1 MSSIVLLAVLLFSV
15 GQGAADGDDETPVSI
30 FHPSYLILAAG
41 IFTAFIAGDLFNLYV
56 GFEILLVASYVLITL
71 GSTESR
77 IRTGVVY
84 IVVSLVSSILFLAAI
99 AMIYG
104 ALGTVNM
111 VQISERMAQLPPD
124 TQLLLHLMLLLA
136 FSIKAAVFPLSFWLP
151 DSYPTAPAPV
161 TAVFAGLLTKV
172 GVYALIRTETQL
184 FSDSDVNLLLMIV
197 ALATM
202 IVGVLGAVAQ
212 AELKRILSFTL
223 VSHVGYMVFG
233 LAIATPAAIGATI
246 YYMVHH
252 IVVQTTLF
260 LAIGLIERRAGSTSI
275 LRVTGLMRAAPVIA
289 VLYFIPAINLGG
301 LPPFSGFIGKF
312 ALFDAAAEVGT
323 PIMIVLIV
331 GGIVTSLLTLYALM
345 RAWNL
350 SFWREEQDSA
360 ETESRISYL
369 GAAPAAGIKTE
380 RRVIPSIM
388 TMTTAGMVGVTDR
401 AHGLRGPPV
410 RRVRPHRRLAP
421 RARQPDA
428 AAGGGRPVSPDSR
441 QSTRR
446 IAAQV
451 VAAAALLRVARRAV
465 DAALGPVHLVAFVT
479 GRGGGGRRDARV
491 PSAAGGAVG
500 PGQPLVGPRLRARVP
515 RRARARVA
523 HGGLAG
529 VRLPAAAGR
538 RRDRGAAPDRRRPDH
553 DAHGG
558 DGIPHSRIPHHR
570 RGPRPADPVP
580 AHHRRAH
587 RSGCRAPA
595 REHPAVGGAH
605 RARRRLAR
613 RRSTASPRPRR
624 ESRREPVRLRH
635 RGRLRRGGARD
646 PVADRRRARRSSTAR
661 SPPTCC

>member
-1 MSSIVLLAVLLFSV
+1 MNSLVPLLVTLPLLGAAIALIAGRHRRTQVVVSVTTLTLVTVIASILLVAVDAADAPIAVSVGGWPVPFGIVLYVDRLSALLVVVSSVVLLAVLLFSV

-30 FHPSYLILAAG
+30 FHPSYLILGAG

-99 AMIYG
+99 AVIYG

-111 VQISERMAQLPPD
+111 AQIAERMVELPQDIQLV
-124 TQLLLHLMLLLA
+124 LHLLLLLA

-184 FSDSDVNLLLMIV
+184 FSDSDVNILLMVI

-233 LAIATPAAIGATI
+233 IAVATPEAIGATI

-260 LAIGLIERRAGSTSI
+260 LAVGLIERRAGSTSI
-275 LRVTGLMRAAPVIA
+275 LRVKGLMRAAPIIA

-323 PIMIVLIV
+323 PIMIVMLV

-350 SFWREEQDSA
+350 SFWREEDDSA
-360 ETESRISYL
+360 ETEARISYL
-369 GAAPAAGIKTE
+369 GDAPAAGDE
-380 RRVIPSIM
+380 SDRRVIPRIM
-388 TMTTAGMVGVTDR
+388 TSATAGMVTLTIALTVFAGPLYDVCARIGDTILQPVTLVQLD
-401 AHGLRGPPV
+401 
-410 RRVRPHRRLAP
+410 
-421 RARQPDA
+421 QEA
-428 AAGGGRPVSPDSR
+428 A
-441 QSTRR
+441 
-446 IAAQV
+446 
-451 VAAAALLRVARRAV
+451 
-465 DAALGPVHLVAFVT
+465 
-479 GRGGGGRRDARV
+479 
-491 PSAAGGAVG
+491 
-500 PGQPLVGPRLRARVP
+500 
-515 RRARARVA
+515 
-523 HGGLAG
+523 
-529 VRLPAAAGR
+529 
-538 RRDRGAAPDRRRPDH
+538 
-553 DAHGG
+553 
-558 DGIPHSRIPHHR
+558 
-570 RGPRPADPVP
+570 
-580 AHHRRAH
+580 
-587 RSGCRAPA
+587 
-595 REHPAVGGAH
+595 E
-605 RARRRLAR
+605 
-613 RRSTASPRPRR
+613 
-624 ESRREPVRLRH
+624 
-635 RGRLRRGGARD
+635 
-646 PVADRRRARRSSTAR
+646 
-661 SPPTCC
+661 